1 MPKVVSR
8 SIAVT
13 DSKDHGSHSDLR
25 LYYCVCGQL
34 SLILDC
40 NLSSLPLRDFDGSR
54 VIDSA
59 KHAHRVKASDKEDI
73 VYIKREKGIEKQFRR
88 KCSSCDIPLFYRHE
102 GRTDIVFC
110 FKGSLVV
117 NRQNDNRP
125 NVPSSFFR
133 NHPIKR
139 TREMGKFSSTTVSTV
154 DEEDEE
160 IEAREV
166 ADSYATNAKIIEKQ
180 LLRKGIGVKRSGD
193 NCASPATDESVSEE
207 KRKRG
212 TLL

>member
-1 MPKVVSR
+1 
-8 SIAVT
+8 
-13 DSKDHGSHSDLR
+13 
-25 LYYCVCGQL
+25 
-34 SLILDC
+34 
-40 NLSSLPLRDFDGSR
+40 
-54 VIDSA
+54 
-59 KHAHRVKASDKEDI
+59 
-73 VYIKREKGIEKQFRR
+73 
-88 KCSSCDIPLFYRHE
+88 
-102 GRTDIVFC
+102 
-110 FKGSLVV
+110 
-117 NRQNDNRP
+117 
-125 NVPSSFFR
+125 
-133 NHPIKR
+133 
-139 TREMGKFSSTTVSTV
+139 MGKFSSTTVSTV

>member
-1 MPKVVSR
+1 MPKVVTR

-13 DSKDHGSHSDLR
+13 DSRDNRNQDLR
-25 LYYCVCGQL
+25 LYYCLCGHM

-40 NLSSLPLRDFDGSR
+40 NLSSLPLREFDGSR
-54 VIDSA
+54 VIDA
-59 KHAHRVKASDKEDI
+59 NKHAHRIKASEQEEVI
-73 VYIKREKGIEKQFRR
+73 YLRREKGVEKQLRR
-88 KCSSCDIPLFYRHE
+88 KCPSCQIPLFYRHE
-102 GRTDIVFC
+102 NRTDVVFC

-117 NRQNDNRP
+117 NRMNDNRQ
-125 NVPSSFFR
+125 NVPSFFR
-133 NHPIKR
+133 THPIRR
-139 TREMGKFSSTTVSTV
+139 TMNAGKYSSTTVSTV

-166 ADSYATNAKIIEKQ
+166 ADSYATNAKIIERQ
-180 LLRKGIGVKRSGD
+180 LQRKGIGIKRPGD
-193 NCASPATDESVSEE
+193 ASIEPFSPSVEE